1 MDVSKNKSEIKDGKL
16 TIDPL
21 LVTNEQIDDYRLQY
35 PKSQDPGKIF
45 TNELVSI
52 YEEVFEK
59 EIEKDPDFLSYP
71 LLKSGEATIL
81 NYIDQYKD
89 LSVAERRALFGP
101 SDDPIQILFSNV
113 EPAKFARPFLGE
125 AFKTAPSIYGGLK
138 ASSYVG
144 S

>member
-52 YEEVFEK
+52 YEKVFEK
-59 EIEKDPDFLSYP
+59 EIEKAPDFLSYP
-71 LLKSGEATIL
+71 LL
-81 NYIDQYKD
+81 
-89 LSVAERRALFGP
+89 LSVSKLVVSPSNHSVFGN
-101 SDDPIQILFSNV
+101 F
-113 EPAKFARPFLGE
+113 FL
-125 AFKTAPSIYGGLK
+125 
-138 ASSYVG
+138 
-144 S
+144 